1 MGFVLL
7 QKQIEA
13 RVIFDAKSP
22 LNNERT
28 FFKKNTPQI
37 PFLLLISEGLNG
49 LYLTIE

>member
-1 MGFVLL
+1 MGSVLL

-13 RVIFDAKSP
+13 KVIFDAKSP
-22 LNNERT
+22 LNSERT
-28 FFKKNTPQI
+28 FLKNTPQT